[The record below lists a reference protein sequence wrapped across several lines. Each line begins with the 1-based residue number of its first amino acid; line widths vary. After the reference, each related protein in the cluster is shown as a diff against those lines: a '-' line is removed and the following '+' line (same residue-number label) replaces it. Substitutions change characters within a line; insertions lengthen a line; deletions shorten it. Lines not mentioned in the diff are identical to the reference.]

1 MEEKKRRSV
10 YAWATRFK
18 RKYSFTI
25 ASRIK
30 QHSKIIERIL
40 DRDEEVLYAF
50 CGQKNDSNVSLFQS
64 CVVALTNKRIIIGQ
78 NRVVYGYFITSITP
92 DLFNDL
98 KINSSLFWGSVI
110 IDTNKELVHISNL
123 DKSSLDEIETRV
135 NRIITDDKLRL
146 RAMKEIQKEQEAKV
160 EVVEVKKEDGQN
172 EQEEK

>member
-1 MEEKKRRSV
+1 MEKKRSV
-10 YAWATRFK
+10 YSWASRFK

-25 ASRIK
+25 AARIRK
-30 QHSKIIERIL
+30 HSQIIERVL
-40 DRDEEVLYAF
+40 DKDEEVLYAF

-110 IDTNKELVHISNL
+110 IDTNKELVQISNL
-123 DKSSLDEIETRV
+123 DKKSLDEIETMV
-135 NRIITDDKLRL
+135 NRIIMEDKQRL
-146 RAMKEIQKEQEAKV
+146 REKMEEKEAMKE
-160 EVVEVKKEDGQN
+160 EVSN
-172 EQEEK
+172 EQQEK

>member
-1 MEEKKRRSV
+1 MEKKKRTV
-10 YAWATRFK
+10 YGWATRFK

-30 QHSKIIERIL
+30 KHSQIIERIL
-40 DRDEEVLYAF
+40 DKDEEVLYAF

-110 IDTNKELVHISNL
+110 IDTNKELVYISNL
-123 DKSSLDEIETRV
+123 DKSSLDEIETMV
-135 NRIITDDKLRL
+135 NRIIMEDKQRL
-146 RAMKEIQKEQEAKV
+146 RMEKEETE
-160 EVVEVKKEDGQN
+160 KKEDEHN
-172 EQEEK
+172 ESEEK

>member
-1 MEEKKRRSV
+1 MEEKKKRTV
-10 YAWATRFK
+10 YGWATRFK

-30 QHSKIIERIL
+30 KHSQIIERIL
-40 DRDEEVLYAF
+40 DKDEEVLYAF

-110 IDTNKELVHISNL
+110 IDTNKELVYVSNL
-123 DKSSLDEIETRV
+123 DKNSLDEIETMV
-135 NRIITDDKLRL
+135 NRIIMEDKQRL
-146 RAMKEIQKEQEAKV
+146 RAKKEKKEEIK
-160 EVVEVKKEDGQN
+160 EEKKEDEHN
-172 EQEEK
+172 EE

>member
-1 MEEKKRRSV
+1 MEEKKKRTV

-40 DRDEEVLYAF
+40 DKDEEVLYAF

-110 IDTNKELVHISNL
+110 IDTNKELVQISNL
-123 DKSSLDEIETRV
+123 DKASLDEIETRV
-135 NRIITDDKLRL
+135 NRIITEDKLRL
-146 RAMKEIQKEQEAKV
+146 RERKKQI
-160 EVVEVKKEDGQN
+160 EVVEEKKEDEQS

>member
-1 MEEKKRRSV
+1 MEKKRSV
-10 YAWATRFK
+10 YSWASRFK

-25 ASRIK
+25 AARSRK
-30 QHSKIIERIL
+30 HSQIIERVL
-40 DRDEEVLYAF
+40 DKDEEVLYAF

-110 IDTNKELVHISNL
+110 IDTNKELVQISNL
-123 DKSSLDEIETRV
+123 DKKSLDEIETMV
-135 NRIITDDKLRL
+135 NRIIMEDKQRL
-146 RAMKEIQKEQEAKV
+146 REKMEEKEAMKE
-160 EVVEVKKEDGQN
+160 EVSN
-172 EQEEK
+172 EQQEK

>member
-1 MEEKKRRSV
+1 MEEKKKRTV
-10 YAWATRFK
+10 YGWATRFK

-30 QHSKIIERIL
+30 KHSQIIERIL
-40 DRDEEVLYAF
+40 DKDEEVVYAF
-50 CGQKNDSNVSLFQS
+50 CVQKNDSNVSLFQS

-110 IDTNKELVHISNL
+110 IDTNKELVYISNL
-123 DKSSLDEIETRV
+123 DKSSLDEIETMV
-135 NRIITDDKLRL
+135 NRIIMEDKQRL
-146 RAMKEIQKEQEAKV
+146 RMEKEEET
-160 EVVEVKKEDGQN
+160 KKEDEQN
-172 EQEEK
+172 EQ